1 MTIKRALI
9 VDDSTTAQYRLKK
22 MLRRYP
28 LDIDIVDSGE
38 AALRYLSRH
47 APAVIFMDHLMPG
60 IDGFRAL
67 QIIKSNPE
75 TAMIPVIMYTSK
87 SGDVYT
93 GQARAL
99 GALDVVNKERINA
112 TDLSKVM
119 ETIHIYPSQPA
130 TNNPV
135 ESPELIAAANQVSA
149 IAGALADKPAVQP
162 ERRVAS
168 VEQARNLELRLSHM
182 EHSLEDNRRFIT
194 SRVVRELQ
202 GLRQSLRQEFSTM
215 LQQQPAAATSNAAL
229 TEQPQAATQQKSP
242 QTSGLSFIG
251 IVFMLA
257 ALVAMVY
264 LLVHITTQLNHT
276 QQQQQQI
283 SQQLLHLN
291 NQRNITTDSNTAV
304 IATDVASTNPTSAT
318 IAATDIAATVIPA
331 STGSSSL
338 ISQRELIDELAWTFN
353 QNAALQF
360 HQNTIDPQPLL
371 RLHELL
377 HRLASKGFKGTA
389 TVNIYV
395 GDFCVVVDNMG
406 LAQLAAANK
415 TLGDCMLSSEIYT
428 LARLMDDYARE
439 ATMMLSNLTRNA
451 NSNVQI
457 AITAAPGAEPYPER
471 IPSVNAGEWNR
482 LAQMNNRLELLLTA
496 QDEPY

>member
-38 AALRYLSRH
+38 AALRYLARH

-67 QIIKSNPE
+67 QIIKSNPD

-99 GALDVVNKERINA
+99 GALDVVSKDRINA

-119 ETIHIYPSQPA
+119 EAIHIYPNAKIDESDI
-130 TNNPV
+130 V
-135 ESPELIAAANQVSA
+135 ESAELIAAANQVTASA
-149 IAGALADKPAVQP
+149 DSVSETNTPPLD
-162 ERRVAS
+162 RRTS
-168 VEQARNLELRLSHM
+168 SLEQARNLDLRLSHM

-202 GLRQSLRQEFSTM
+202 GLRQNLRQE
-215 LQQQPAAATSNAAL
+215 LGDILQQQQPAIPAPTA
-229 TEQPQAATQQKSP
+229 QAPVAEIKTGN
-242 QTSGLSFIG
+242 SGWSMFAIFLS
-251 IVFMLA
+251 V
-257 ALVAMVY
+257 
-264 LLVHITTQLNHT
+264 
-276 QQQQQQI
+276 I
-283 SQQLLHLN
+283 SL
-291 NQRNITTDSNTAV
+291 AV
-304 IATDVASTNPTSAT
+304 IAYFLLLINNQLHDNKTQQEALSKQLQEVTAQANKEPELVSPALVNAG
-318 IAATDIAATVIPA
+318 IAQPKPLLAPDNNLLA
-331 STGSSSL
+331 
-338 ISQRELIDELAWTFN
+338 DLAWTFN
-353 QNAALQF
+353 QSGTLAF
-360 HQNTIDPQPLL
+360 HQNTIDPKPLL

-377 HRLASKGFKGTA
+377 HRLASNGFKGTA

-395 GDFCVVVDNMG
+395 GDFCVMVDNMG
-406 LAQLAAANK
+406 MAQLAPPNK

-428 LARLMDDYARE
+428 IARLMDDYTRE
-439 ATMMLSNLTRNA
+439 VSMILGNLTRDV
-451 NSNVQI
+451 NSTIQI
-457 AITAAPGAEPYPER
+457 AITAAPGNDPYPER
-471 IPSVNAGEWNR
+471 IPIINAGDWNA
-482 LAQMNNRLELLLTA
+482 LAQNNNRLELVLVA
-496 QDEPY
+496 DEEQ

>member
-9 VDDSTTAQYRLKK
+9 VDDSSTAQYRLKK

-67 QIIKSNPE
+67 QIIKSSPE

-99 GALDVVNKERINA
+99 GALDVVSKDRINA

-119 ETIHIYPSQPA
+119 EAIHIYPTVQADETDS
-130 TNNPV
+130 V
-135 ESPELIAAANQVSA
+135 ESAELIAAANQVTAASDSTA
-149 IAGALADKPAVQP
+149 EATESHLD
-162 ERRVAS
+162 RRTS
-168 VEQARNLELRLSHM
+168 SLEQARSLDLRLSHM

-202 GLRQSLRQEFSTM
+202 ALRQNLRQEFSDIM
-215 LQQQPAAATSNAAL
+215 QQQPAIPAPAPAPLNEPTPASSGWSLLAIFLSVGAL
-229 TEQPQAATQQKSP
+229 AVIAY
-242 QTSGLSFIG
+242 F
-251 IVFMLA
+251 
-257 ALVAMVY
+257 
-264 LLVHITTQLNHT
+264 LLLINNQLNHNQD
-276 QQQQQQI
+276 QQEQLGKQLQQ
-283 SQQLLHLN
+283 
-291 NQRNITTDSNTAV
+291 
-304 IATDVASTNPTSAT
+304 VAEQVNKEPE
-318 IAATDIAATVIPA
+318 
-331 STGSSSL
+331 L
-338 ISQRELIDELAWTFN
+338 ISPAMVNAGVAQPVKPLIVQDIDLLSDLAWTFN
-353 QNAALQF
+353 QSGALAF
-360 HQNTIDPQPLL
+360 HQNTIDAKPLL

-377 HRLASKGFKGTA
+377 HRLASNGFKGTA

-395 GDFCVVVDNMG
+395 GDFCVTVDSMG
-406 LAQLAAANK
+406 MAQLAPPDK

-428 LARLMDDYARE
+428 IERLMDDYTRE
-439 ATMMLSNLTRNA
+439 VTMILSNLTRDV
-451 NSNVQI
+451 NSTINI
-457 AITAAPGAEPYPER
+457 AVTAAPGPDPYPER
-471 IPSVNAGEWNR
+471 IPLINAGDWNA
-482 LAQMNNRLELLLTA
+482 LAQNNNRLELLLVA
-496 QDEPY
+496 DEE

>member
-67 QIIKSNPE
+67 QIIKSNPD
-75 TAMIPVIMYTSK
+75 TAMIPVVMYTSK

-99 GALDVVNKERINA
+99 GALDVMSKDRINA

-119 ETIHIYPSQPA
+119 EAIHIYPTAKADESD
-130 TNNPV
+130 NV
-135 ESPELIAAANQVSA
+135 ESAELIAAANQVTATASKA
-149 IAGALADKPAVQP
+149 AGANNPQM
-162 ERRVAS
+162 ERRTS
-168 VEQARNLELRLSHM
+168 SLEQARNLELRLSHM

-202 GLRQSLRQEFSTM
+202 GLRQNLRQEFSDI
-215 LQQQPAAATSNAAL
+215 LQQQPTTPASTLPAPINETKPASSGWSMFAIFLSVAAL
-229 TEQPQAATQQKSP
+229 AVIA
-242 QTSGLSFIG
+242 
-251 IVFMLA
+251 
-257 ALVAMVY
+257 Y
-264 LLVHITTQLNHT
+264 LLVLISNQLNHSQV
-276 QQQQQQI
+276 QQEQFSKQLQQVAEQANKEPEMINPAIINAGINQPI
-283 SQQLLHLN
+283 KSLVLPDTNLLN
-291 NQRNITTDSNTAV
+291 D
-304 IATDVASTNPTSAT
+304 
-318 IAATDIAATVIPA
+318 
-331 STGSSSL
+331 
-338 ISQRELIDELAWTFN
+338 LAWTFN
-353 QNAALQF
+353 QSGALAF
-360 HQNTIDPQPLL
+360 HQNTIDPKPVL

-377 HRLASKGFKGTA
+377 HRLASNGFKGTA

-395 GDFCVVVDNMG
+395 GDFCVTVDNMG
-406 LAQLAAANK
+406 MAQLAPTNK

-428 LARLMDDYARE
+428 LERLMDDYTRE
-439 ATMMLSNLTRNA
+439 MTMILGNLTRDV
-451 NSNVQI
+451 NSTIKI
-457 AITAAPGAEPYPER
+457 AITAAPGAEIYPDR
-471 IPSVNAGEWNR
+471 IPIVSARDWNQI
-482 LAQMNNRLELLLTA
+482 AQNNNRLELVLVA
-496 QDEPY
+496 DEEQ

>member
-67 QIIKSNPE
+67 QIIKSNPD

-99 GALDVVNKERINA
+99 GALDVMSKDRINA

-119 ETIHIYPSQPA
+119 EAIHIYPTAKADESE
-130 TNNPV
+130 TV
-135 ESPELIAAANQVSA
+135 ESAELIAAANQVTTNSA
-149 IAGALADKPAVQP
+149 ADTNSPP
-162 ERRVAS
+162 LDRRTS
-168 VEQARNLELRLSHM
+168 SLEQARNLELRLSHM

-202 GLRQSLRQEFSTM
+202 GLRQTLRQEFSDI
-215 LQQQPAAATSNAAL
+215 LQQQPAIPAPVAPVPITEAKPASSGWSVFAIFLSVIALAVIAYSLLLISN
-229 TEQPQAATQQKSP
+229 
-242 QTSGLSFIG
+242 
-251 IVFMLA
+251 
-257 ALVAMVY
+257 
-264 LLVHITTQLNHT
+264 QLNQSQE
-276 QQQQQQI
+276 QQQQL
-283 SQQLLHLN
+283 SNQL
-291 NQRNITTDSNTAV
+291 QAV
-304 IATDVASTNPTSAT
+304 AEQANKEP
-318 IAATDIAATVIPA
+318 
-331 STGSSSL
+331 
-338 ISQRELIDELAWTFN
+338 ELINPAIINAAGPQPVKPLAVQDIDLLDDLAWTFN
-353 QNAALQF
+353 QSGTLAF
-360 HQNTIDPQPLL
+360 HQNTIDPKPLL

-377 HRLASKGFKGTA
+377 HRLASNGFKGTA

-395 GDFCVVVDNMG
+395 GDFCVTVDNMG
-406 LAQLAAANK
+406 MAQLAPPNK

-428 LARLMDDYARE
+428 LERLQDDYTRE
-439 ATMMLSNLTRNA
+439 VTMILGNLTRDV
-451 NSNVQI
+451 NSTINI
-457 AITAAPGAEPYPER
+457 SINAAPGADPYPER
-471 IPSVNAGEWNR
+471 IPLINAGDWNS
-482 LAQMNNRLELLLTA
+482 LAQNNNRLELALVA
-496 QDEPY
+496 DEEQ

>member
-67 QIIKSNPE
+67 QIIKSNPD

-99 GALDVVNKERINA
+99 GALDVVSKDRINA

-119 ETIHIYPSQPA
+119 EAIHIYPTAKADESD
-130 TNNPV
+130 NV
-135 ESPELIAAANQVSA
+135 ESAELIAAANQVTATASKTTEA
-149 IAGALADKPAVQP
+149 NNPHM
-162 ERRVAS
+162 ERRTS
-168 VEQARNLELRLSHM
+168 SLEQARNLELRLSHM

-202 GLRQSLRQEFSTM
+202 GLRQNLRQEFSDI
-215 LQQQPAAATSNAAL
+215 LLQQPAIPAPVTPAPV
-229 TEQPQAATQQKSP
+229 TETKSGN
-242 QTSGLSFIG
+242 SGWSVVAIFLSI
-251 IVFMLA
+251 I
-257 ALVAMVY
+257 ALVVIAY
-264 LLVHITTQLNHT
+264 FLLLINNQLNHNQAQQDTISKQLQEVAAQANKEPEMISPAMINAGIT
-276 QQQQQQI
+276 QPI
-283 SQQLLHLN
+283 KPLIVPDNNLLA
-291 NQRNITTDSNTAV
+291 D
-304 IATDVASTNPTSAT
+304 
-318 IAATDIAATVIPA
+318 
-331 STGSSSL
+331 
-338 ISQRELIDELAWTFN
+338 LAWTFN
-353 QNAALQF
+353 QSGALAF
-360 HQNTIDPQPLL
+360 HQNTLDPKPLL

-377 HRLASKGFKGTA
+377 HRLASNGFKGTA

-395 GDFCVVVDNMG
+395 GDFCVTVDNMG
-406 LAQLAAANK
+406 MAQLAPTNK

-428 LARLMDDYARE
+428 IERLMDDYTRE
-439 ATMMLSNLTRNA
+439 VSMMLGNLTRDV
-451 NSNVQI
+451 NSTIKI
-457 AITAAPGAEPYPER
+457 ALTAAPGTETYPER
-471 IPSVNAGEWNR
+471 IPTVNARDWNQI
-482 LAQMNNRLELLLTA
+482 AQNNNRLELVLVA
-496 QDEPY
+496 DEEF